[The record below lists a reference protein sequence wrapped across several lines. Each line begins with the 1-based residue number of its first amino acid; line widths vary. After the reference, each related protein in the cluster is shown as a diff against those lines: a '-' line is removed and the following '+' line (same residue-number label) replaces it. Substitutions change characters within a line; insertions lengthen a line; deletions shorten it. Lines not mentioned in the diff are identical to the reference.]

1 MGAIVPMKAIS
12 KLSSLLARQ
21 GKYGRRPKVEM
32 PEKTESA
39 CNIVNSCSRDAF
51 PNVLEF
57 LHLLGGY
64 CTTTTYVALILGS
77 GRVYRDRQPRRKV
90 PARKELY
97 TASWRVFCIDKTWKE
112 EAATRVEKN

>member
-1 MGAIVPMKAIS
+1 MRAIVPMKAMS

-39 CNIVNSCSRDAF
+39 CNIIKSCSRDAVT
-51 PNVLEF
+51 NVLAF
-57 LHLLGGY
+57 LHLQEEC
-64 CTTTTYVALILGS
+64 CTTTTYVAQILGS
-77 GRVYRDRQPRRKV
+77 GRVYRDRQPRLRV

-97 TASWRVFCIDKTWKE
+97 TASWRVFCFDKTWKE
-112 EAATRVEKN
+112 EAATRVERK

>member
-97 TASWRVFCIDKTWKE
+97 TASLRVFCIDKTWKE
-112 EAATRVEKN
+112 EAATRVERN